1 MAAARDPEL
10 IVGSACGAGSK
21 RTHPW
26 MLFEDRN
33 GDGYFDHVVT
43 GACDGSTAER
53 DFSVMPSDPWTLLP
67 GDVAVGHLP
76 SNAVADSIVLNEAH
90 ISSATGLFVWTA
102 TEYYAG
108 NIVCAYTRNESGAL
122 VMSEP

>member
-1 MAAARDPEL
+1 MAAAKDPEL
-10 IVGSACGAGSK
+10 IVGSGCPAGSK

-53 DFSVMPSDPWTLLP
+53 DFNVMPSDPWTLSP
-67 GDVAVGHLP
+67 GDVPVGNLP
-76 SNAVADSIVLNEAH
+76 SNAVASSIVLNEAH
-90 ISSATGLFVWTA
+90 VVSSTGLFVWTA
-102 TEYYAG
+102 TEYHEG
-108 NIVCAYTRNESGAL
+108 NIVASYTRNEAGAL
-122 VMSEP
+122 VMSTP